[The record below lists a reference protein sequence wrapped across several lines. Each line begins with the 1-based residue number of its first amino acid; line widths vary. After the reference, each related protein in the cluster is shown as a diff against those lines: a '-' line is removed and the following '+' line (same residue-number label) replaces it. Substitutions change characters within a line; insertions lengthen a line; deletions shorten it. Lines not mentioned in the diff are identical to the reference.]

1 MTTEELQNI
10 FFERMNKKL
19 AGVVSLNELPAAE
32 VLDKVL
38 KEIPDKDMKAIE
50 SGKTRTIDKYIRK
63 FIKEK

>member
-19 AGVVSLNELPAAE
+19 AGVVSLNELPVTE
-32 VLDKVL
+32 FLEKVL

-50 SGKTRTIDKYIRK
+50 NGKTRIIDKYIRK

>member
-19 AGVVSLNELPAAE
+19 AGVVSLSELPATE
-32 VLDKVL
+32 FLEKVL

-50 SGKTRTIDKYIRK
+50 NGKARIIDKYIRK

>member
-19 AGVVSLNELPAAE
+19 AGVVSLNELPATE
-32 VLDKVL
+32 FLEKVL

-50 SGKTRTIDKYIRK
+50 NGKTRIIDKYIRK